1 MQTQPPPAQ
10 IADHPKHR
18 RCSLNSRTIFDPSV
32 ASFPCIQSPASS
44 TQPSSLC
51 AHLSDQ
57 KKKKEEKLLD
67 YNAEIRKLKS
77 EGPGR
82 LYLLWGP
89 EDYLREDYLAR
100 LKALCLPEGEDSFS
114 FKRLDGPELDPRA
127 LREAVEGMPFMGE
140 RTFTEVRDFDI
151 NKTSAYDPE
160 ELKALLSDL
169 PDWATVAFVFSP
181 GYAPD
186 SRLGAVKAIKKT
198 GVDLEFT
205 APREAELVR
214 WVMRRAESQGKRI
227 DSATA
232 NYLTW
237 VCGTRMNT
245 LIPEITKIA
254 GAAAGEV
261 ITRADIDAVAK
272 RAPETT
278 IFHLT
283 DALGAR
289 EYDKAAALLAD
300 LLADKDEPPQKQ
312 IAMVS
317 EQFRRLY
324 VVRVAEDF
332 HKPES
337 YITDCVPELTGR
349 SYPITLL
356 KRACRNFSRERLA
369 RAVGLCVECDFG
381 MKSSGGPDPEEQMK
395 ELVLKLAMDRP

>member
-1 MQTQPPPAQ
+1 MAKTE
-10 IADHPKHR
+10 
-18 RCSLNSRTIFDPSV
+18 
-32 ASFPCIQSPASS
+32 
-44 TQPSSLC
+44 
-51 AHLSDQ
+51 
-57 KKKKEEKLLD
+57 KKPFQYGEELKKL
-67 YNAEIRKLKS
+67 RS
-77 EGPGR
+77 EGPAR
-82 LYLLWGP
+82 LYMLRGD
-89 EDYLREDYLAR
+89 EDFLRDSYLRELR
-100 LKALCLPEGEDSFS
+100 ALCAEEGTEAFNLH
-114 FKRLDGPELDPRA
+114 RLQGPALDMSA

-160 ELKALLSDL
+160 DLKDLLSDL

-186 SRLGAVKAIKKT
+186 SRLGAVKAIKKA

-227 DSATA
+227 DSGTA
-232 NYLTW
+232 NYLIW

-254 GAAAGEV
+254 GAAAGDE

-283 DALGAR
+283 DALGAG

-324 VVRVAEDF
+324 AARVAEDF

-337 YITDCVPELTGR
+337 YITDCVPELAGR
-349 SYPITLL
+349 SYPVTLL

-369 RAVGLCVECDFG
+369 RAGGLGVECDYG
-381 MKSSGGPDPEEQMK
+381 MKSSGGPDPEERMK
-395 ELVLKLAMDRP
+395 ELVLKLAMDRA